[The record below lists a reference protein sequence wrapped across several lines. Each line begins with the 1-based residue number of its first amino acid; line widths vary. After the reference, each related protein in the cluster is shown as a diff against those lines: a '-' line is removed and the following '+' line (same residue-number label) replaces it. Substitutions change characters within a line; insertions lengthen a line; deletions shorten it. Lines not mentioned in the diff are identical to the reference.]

1 MIAQQS
7 PNFASTLN
15 PLNLLNPSTPFLN
28 ILNTSYT
35 MTNKQIAYAF
45 DELANLMELHEE
57 DAFRIRSYQNAY
69 LALRKLDRPLADMS
83 DAEIKG
89 IKGVGD
95 AISKKIRELI
105 STGKMPTL
113 EKYRAQTP
121 PGVVEMLDVNGFG
134 PKKVRTV
141 WLDMGIESVGELWY
155 ACNENRLIE
164 YKGFGLK
171 TQEDLKQK
179 LEYYFKSRD
188 KLHLSTAEREADFV
202 TIWLTG
208 HLPGAHVAAV
218 GELRR
223 RNSVIA
229 QLELLVGC
237 ADDLSPAFDGAT
249 LTLEKQEGDDYYV
262 RLESQTLIVL
272 HRCLP
277 AEFGSKLFR
286 YTGSPAF
293 VEAFAKAAAGVDF
306 KHLATEAA
314 VFEKANLPYIAPEL
328 RENAQVVALAQ
339 QGNLPPL
346 IEDHDLKGILHV
358 HTTWSDGL
366 HSLRDMC
373 EHARTLGYQYI
384 GITDHSQAA
393 FYANGLKPDRVLA
406 QMAEIDQL
414 NMELAPFRIFKGIES
429 DILNDGSL
437 DYDEAVLAKFD
448 FVIASVHTNLKM
460 VLEKATERVLRA
472 IQNPYTTILGHPT
485 GRLLLSREG
494 YPLDWEVIFEACAK
508 HKVAIEVNAN
518 PYRLDLDWTLIAEAL
533 RRGIKISINPDA
545 HSQDGIHDLRY
556 GVMTARKG
564 GLTAADCLNA
574 LGVGAFEAWLK
585 DRK

>member
-1 MIAQQS
+1 
-7 PNFASTLN
+7 
-15 PLNLLNPSTPFLN
+15 
-28 ILNTSYT
+28 

-45 DELANLMELHEE
+45 DELASLMELHAE

-95 AISKKIRELI
+95 AISKKIRDLI
-105 STGKMPTL
+105 STGTMPTL

-121 PGVVEMLDVNGFG
+121 PGVVEMLAVNGFG

-202 TIWLTG
+202 AIWLSG
-208 HLPGAHVAAV
+208 QLPGARVMPV

-223 RNSVIA
+223 RSSVVD
-229 QLELLVGC
+229 QLELLVGF
-237 ADDLSPAFDGAT
+237 AGDISPAFTGPA
-249 LTLEKQEGDDYYV
+249 LTLERQEGEDFYV
-262 RLESQTLIVL
+262 RLESQTAVLL
-272 HRCLP
+272 HRCAP
-277 AEFGSKLFR
+277 GEFGSKLFR

-306 KHLATEAA
+306 KNLDSETE
-314 VFEKANLPYIAPEL
+314 VFAKARLPFIAPEL
-328 RENAQVVALAQ
+328 RESAAAVTLAHQ
-339 QGNLPPL
+339 DKLPAL
-346 IEDHDLKGILHV
+346 IEDHDLKGVLHV

-373 EHARTLGYQYI
+373 TQARTLGYQYI

-406 QMAEIDQL
+406 QMDEIDQL
-414 NMELAPFRIFKGIES
+414 NLELAPFRIFKGIES

-437 DYDEAVLAKFD
+437 DYDEAMLMKFD

-460 VLEKATERVLRA
+460 AQEKATERVLRA
-472 IQNPYTTILGHPT
+472 VQNPHTTILGHPT

-494 YPLDWEVIFEACAK
+494 YPLDWEAIFEACVRYR
-508 HKVAIEVNAN
+508 VAIELNAN
-518 PYRLDLDWTLIAEAL
+518 PYRLDLDWTLIQKAI

-545 HSQDGIHDLRY
+545 HSQDGLHDLRY

-564 GLTAADCLNA
+564 GLTVGGCLNT
-574 LGVGAFEAWLK
+574 LGVGEFEGYLADK
-585 DRK
+585 KGREAG